1 MLIYTEL
8 LQIIFYPGIF
18 FIVCLG
24 FFFEWVDRKVYAR
37 LQSRYGPLYTGRW
50 GLLQPFA
57 DFIKLLSKEDIE
69 HSSVDKYSFR
79 FIPLILLT
87 LPLTAIMCIPFSSV
101 NDPIV
106 SFEGDLIFI
115 LFVLTMNAVFTFIAG
130 WASTNRFS
138 IIGGVRTILQLLGYE
153 IPLTIVLICPAII
166 ANTLSINDLV
176 AWQATHLPFIL
187 LQPIGFGVAIITLM
201 AELELVPFDIPK
213 AETEIVAGWMTEF
226 SGRKLALIRLSKNV
240 KMVLAASLLAS
251 VYLAGPSGLL
261 PMVSVLWFLFKIL
274 CIVLIFS
281 SLRASFAR
289 FKIDQMLSG
298 SWKYLLPISLIQ
310 VALILIVQGF

>member
-1 MLIYTEL
+1 
-8 LQIIFYPGIF
+8 
-18 FIVCLG
+18 
-24 FFFEWVDRKVYAR
+24 VDRKVYAR

-50 GLLQPFA
+50 GFLQPFA

-69 HSSVDKYSFR
+69 HSFVDKYAFR
-79 FIPLILLT
+79 FVPLLLFT

-101 NDPIV
+101 NDPIF

-115 LFVLTMNAVFTFIAG
+115 LFILTMNAIFTFIAG

-138 IIGGVRTILQLLGYE
+138 IIGGVRAILQLLGYE
-153 IPLTIVLICPAII
+153 VPLTIALICPAIL
-166 ANTLSINDLV
+166 ANSISIKELV
-176 AWQATHLPFIL
+176 AWQAVHFPFIL
-187 LQPIGFGVAIITLM
+187 LQPVGFGVAIIALM
-201 AELELVPFDIPK
+201 AELELVPFDIPE

-226 SGRKLALIRLSKNV
+226 SGRKLALIRLSKNI
-240 KMVLAASLLAS
+240 KMVLTASLLAS
-251 VYLAGPSGLL
+251 VYLAGPNGLL
-261 PMVSVLWFLFKIL
+261 PTLSVLWFLLKVLF
-274 CIVLIFS
+274 IVLIFS

-310 VALILIVQGF
+310 VALTLLVQVS